1 MAAHAKSATCLGC
14 GSLMTVISEQFPAC
28 VHAVAGDLSADVYA
42 ADIRGQNNELMAGMG
57 AGMQDMTAV
66 AQ

>member
-1 MAAHAKSATCLGC
+1 
-14 GSLMTVISEQFPAC
+14 MTVISEQFPAC